1 MKKRKLKAEVAKLT
15 DEVNTLKAELI
26 AQENKNKRLETRLLR
41 AGSLFKQGNVP
52 GVKAVDLGEAKI
64 TKLFFGDYVSQYG
77 KLETE
82 QVERDKQK
90 LAMTIAKGLL
100 KENLLQ
106 IIEHDKGDGMVDS
119 FGFPTCTVGVKIC
132 VVPWEETA
140 VPTEADDVQHQRGK
154 KDKGRA

>member
-1 MKKRKLKAEVAKLT
+1 MKKRKLKDEVAKLT

-26 AQENKNKRLETRLLR
+26 AQENKNRRLETRLLR

-77 KLETE
+77 KLEKE
-82 QVERDKQK
+82 QVERDKRK

-100 KENLLQ
+100 QENLLQ
-106 IIEHDKGDGMVDS
+106 IIEHDQGDEIFDS

-140 VPTEADDVQHQRGK
+140 VPVEAD
-154 KDKGRA
+154 